1 LLKAN
6 YGFIFPP
13 VFQGIFLFI
22 SCPVEGTQL
31 LQGCIEIKG
40 LPRFASNTPVL
51 AFKTAAQ
58 YTWLFHS
65 FVLQYLDGK

>member
-1 LLKAN
+1 MSQGVFLL
-6 YGFIFPP
+6 
-13 VFQGIFLFI
+13 V
-22 SCPVEGTQL
+22 SCPVEGTQF

-51 AFKTAAQ
+51 TLRTTAW

-65 FVLQYLDGK
+65 FILQYLDGEKKKKQQTKSLV